1 MYICVGIRYL
11 VLLIFIYDLSIYFEL
26 ILLWFIGINCNYLL
40 YWLIVGK
47 KVDIFFYNGNYFFLK
62 NIKNEKN
69 YDVFLLYF
77 LNVNYLFFII

>member
-1 MYICVGIRYL
+1 MMEII
-11 VLLIFIYDLSIYFEL
+11 
-26 ILLWFIGINCNYLL
+26 
-40 YWLIVGK
+40 
-47 KVDIFFYNGNYFFLK
+47 FFLK